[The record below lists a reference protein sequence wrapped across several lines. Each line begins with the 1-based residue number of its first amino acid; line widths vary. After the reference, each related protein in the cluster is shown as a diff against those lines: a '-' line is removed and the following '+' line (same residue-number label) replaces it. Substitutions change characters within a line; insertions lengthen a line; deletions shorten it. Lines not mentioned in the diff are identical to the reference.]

1 MFKVPPFV
9 MIHCKYLISKG
20 QCALNIFYVLTYDL
34 KISYYYIEDNFPWV
48 SFYPNGMTIEILRRK
63 DVK

>member
-1 MFKVPPFV
+1 MFKVLSVPFV

-20 QCALNIFYVLTYDL
+20 KCALNIFYVLTYDL
-34 KISYYYIEDNFPWV
+34 KISYYNFPWV